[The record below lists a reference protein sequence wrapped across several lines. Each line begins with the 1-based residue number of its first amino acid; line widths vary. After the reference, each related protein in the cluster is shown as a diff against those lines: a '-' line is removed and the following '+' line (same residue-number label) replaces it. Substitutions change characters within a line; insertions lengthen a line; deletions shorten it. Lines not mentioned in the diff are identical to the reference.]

1 MKTIS
6 RMKTISHMK
15 TISPATLSH
24 LDALLRLLLL
34 FPDSKVV
41 LLPQLQLKHLLHLLF
56 LQLIKLTLANA
67 QVFPDQKLFIHA
79 AF

>member
-6 RMKTISHMK
+6 RLKTIL
-15 TISPATLSH
+15 PATLSH
-24 LDALLRLLLL
+24 LDPLFCLLLL

-41 LLPQLQLKHLLHLLF
+41 LLPQLQLKHLLHLLL
-56 LQLIKLTLANA
+56 LQLIKLSLANA